1 MSRGAAARVAAGAR
15 ATDPYGFRRALRALG
30 WEPARLLVA
39 ESFLQRLVGML
50 ALDPREGAKP
60 TGAGPGTGPSARLS
74 VVMAFPRCS
83 SVHTCFMR
91 SPIDVAFIDREGHVL
106 SVCQGVPPWRI
117 RTCRGAASVLER
129 LSRWRIHVS
138 SGARAIESR
147 KG

>member
-1 MSRGAAARVAAGAR
+1 MRAGGKSHGAAAARVAAGAR

-50 ALDPREGAKP
+50 ALDPREGAKS
-60 TGAGPGTGPSARLS
+60 ACAGPSARS
-74 VVMAFPRCS
+74 PVVMAFPRCS

-91 SPIDVAFIDREGHVL
+91 SPIDVAFIDRDGRVL
-106 SVCQGVPPWRI
+106 SVCQGAPPWRV

-129 LSRWRIHVS
+129 LSR
-138 SGARAIESR
+138 
-147 KG
+147 

>member
-1 MSRGAAARVAAGAR
+1 MRVSERPRGAAARVAFGVR
-15 ATDPYGFRRALRALG
+15 VTDPCGFRRALRALG

-50 ALDPREGAKP
+50 ALDLCEGAKP
-60 TGAGPGTGPSARLS
+60 VDAGPSARLP

-91 SPIDVAFIDREGHVL
+91 SPIDVAFIDRDGRVL

-117 RTCRGAASVLER
+117 RSCRGAASVLER
-129 LSRWRIHVS
+129 LSR
-138 SGARAIESR
+138 
-147 KG
+147 

>member
-1 MSRGAAARVAAGAR
+1 MRVGEMPRRAAARVAVGAR

-50 ALDPREGAKP
+50 ALDSCEGAKP
-60 TGAGPGTGPSARLS
+60 VDAGPSARPP

-91 SPIDVAFIDREGHVL
+91 SPIDVAFIDRDGRVL

-117 RTCRGAASVLER
+117 RACRGAASVLER
-129 LSRWRIHVS
+129 LSR
-138 SGARAIESR
+138 
-147 KG
+147 